1 MAEVDN
7 WYLALELP
15 FDPVPERDLAVIDAR
30 IAEKVRFWSQNATDS
45 ANGSKYTLW
54 REKAQQM
61 KADLRDAAIRQRM
74 ADEAVEL
81 VYGKLDANL
90 RQASAN
96 ASKPIDTTYVQ
107 RIAKVRGFPEEVV
120 QRRAKAIG
128 ITVSEA
134 EKENPAEYQA
144 TFSQFYTT
152 KPPKYGLYEGFKAD
166 LATAGADDLYE
177 FIRRAGPAVGQ
188 QFLEAQDPR
197 DLVTATLRDTGAKL
211 KSTYVRKT
219 ATAEKIMGTV
229 GRYCESVF
237 ADDTTRREYDT
248 YLAYLKRRNH
258 INEITQEI
266 TEYHRKR
273 CSRAVGDGYILGLVP
288 FAGDKQTAS
297 SWFVALCKV
306 KGFDFDVDADGA
318 ESLGNKEVCRC
329 GNINT
334 SGANGRNC
342 TRCGRELLQHC
353 PKCGRDS
360 PNTHDFCSCGFDFL
374 NVIRAGTACGEAR
387 AALERFD
394 LDAAKESL
402 AQARSLYPAH
412 AEILGVTAA
421 VEALD
426 RAIGNQLAAI
436 NRHVRDLNYQH
447 AKDALALARLN
458 YPKFNRPGLAKLID
472 EKLAQAV
479 AKRTAAE
486 VATDA
491 SEVLSLCKDAYA
503 LCRDLPGLP
512 ELVARYTSLP
522 LDALSVNEAA
532 ARNVSVAQVNHKIVV
547 RMDVPGE
554 GETGIRVAYRFDA
567 FPSGPEDDQAIC
579 REFPLVELTQEG
591 VLRLEPAQQR
601 SYYVAVFLRFEAGGR
616 SFYSKGEYAKLELG
630 SRTVLTYSLVKRRFS
645 QKLSIE
651 LESNQA
657 SGNLPELALVYSVGH
672 APVFE
677 ASAQQLFTIPS
688 QPVSYPCTFEVP
700 LPASLPK
707 NTYVK
712 PFVHDDGLCT
722 LKLATNSTNRV
733 T

>member
-15 FDPVPERDLAVIDAR
+15 FDPVPEQDLAVIDAR
-30 IAEKVRFWSQNATDS
+30 VAEKVRYWSQNANDP

-61 KADLRDAAIRQRM
+61 KADLRDAAVRQKM
-74 ADEAVEL
+74 ADEAIEL

-90 RQASAN
+90 RQTSVD
-96 ASKPIDTTYVQ
+96 ASKPIDATALQ
-107 RIAKVRGFPEEVV
+107 RIARVRGVSEDVV
-120 QRRAKAIG
+120 LRRAKAIG

-134 EKENPAEYQA
+134 KQENPAEYQA
-144 TFSQFYTT
+144 AFGQFYTS
-152 KPPKYGLYEGFKAD
+152 KPPKYGLFEGFKAD
-166 LATAGADDLYE
+166 LVTAGAPDLYA

-188 QFLEAQDPR
+188 QFPDAQDPR
-197 DLVTATLRDTGAKL
+197 ALVTATLRDTGEKL
-211 KSTYVRKT
+211 KATYSRKT

-237 ADDTTRREYDT
+237 ADDASRREYDT
-248 YLAYLKRRNH
+248 YLAYLSRRQH
-258 INEITQEI
+258 IDEITREI
-266 TEYHRKR
+266 TESPGKR
-273 CSRAVGDGYILGLVP
+273 CSRAEGDGFILSLVP
-288 FAGDKQTAS
+288 FAGDKQKAAT
-297 SWFVALCKV
+297 WFVALCKV

-318 ESLGNKEVCRC
+318 EGLKNKEVCRC

-334 SGANGRNC
+334 SGANVLNC

-353 PKCGRDS
+353 PKCGKDS
-360 PNTHDFCSCGFDFL
+360 PNTNDFCSCGFDFL
-374 NVIRAGTACGEAR
+374 NVIRAGTACTEAR
-387 AALERFD
+387 TAMARFD
-394 LDAAKESL
+394 LDAAKDSL
-402 AQARSLYPAH
+402 SQARSLYPAH

-421 VEALD
+421 IEALD
-426 RAIGNQLAAI
+426 RAIGNHLAAI
-436 NRHVRDLNYQH
+436 NRHIRDQNYQH
-447 AKDALALARLN
+447 AKDALAQAQLS
-458 YPKFNRPGLAKLID
+458 YPTFSNPGLAKLID
-472 EKLAQAV
+472 QRLSQALAKLA
-479 AKRTAAE
+479 AARA
-486 VATDA
+486 ATEE
-491 SEVLSLCKDAYA
+491 SEVLSLCKEAYA

-547 RMDVPGE
+547 RMDSPGE
-554 GETGIRVAYRFDA
+554 GETGIRVAYRFDSY
-567 FPSGPEDDQAIC
+567 PSGPEDTQAIC
-579 REFPLVELTQEG
+579 REFPLVELAQEG

-645 QKLSIE
+645 QKLSLE
-651 LESNQA
+651 LESNQP
-657 SGNLPELALVYSVGH
+657 SGDLPELALVYSVGH

-688 QPVSYPCTFEVP
+688 QPVNFPCTFEVP
-700 LPASLPK
+700 LPPSLPK

-722 LKLATNSTNRV
+722 LKLATSSTNKI